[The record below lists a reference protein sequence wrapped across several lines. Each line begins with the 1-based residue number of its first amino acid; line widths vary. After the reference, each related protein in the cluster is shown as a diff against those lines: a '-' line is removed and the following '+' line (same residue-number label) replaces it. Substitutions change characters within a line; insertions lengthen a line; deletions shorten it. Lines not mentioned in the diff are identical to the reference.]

1 MLTLTSMKQMECE
14 ELIAKVEALASK
26 NMTLRNEINL
36 IAEESEN
43 LASENESL
51 QVTYISW

>member
-1 MLTLTSMKQMECE
+1 MKQMECE
-14 ELIAKVEALASK
+14 ELIAKVEALDSK

-36 IAEESEN
+36 IAEESEK

-51 QVTYISW
+51 QVTYLSC